1 MFQTQRI
8 LFVDRS
14 NLFFSVCKQIKYL
27 PLQFMDRTLIPPE
40 LCTKMY
46 LPSHFLRPNRGRK
59 FKGAFPFVESKNFL
73 NVVKRWMK
81 NIGENFLNCTILEK
95 NVWKFQF
102 SSLHREIFDFVRT
115 KTQNFAVIY
124 FNQPFKYFDY
134 RMPEHQSINMRS
146 P

>member
-59 FKGAFPFVESKNFL
+59 FKGAFPFVESKSFL
-73 NVVKRWMK
+73 NVVKR
-81 NIGENFLNCTILEK
+81 NEK
-95 NVWKFQF
+95 HRRKFFKLHYFGKKVWEFQF
-102 SSLHREIFDFVRT
+102 SSLHREIFDFVRN